1 MFSLDKIAG
10 GNAIKGHLDFVAIG
24 DITTDAFI
32 HLATGAAGS
41 AVHTVCEDAAKEHC
55 ELCLPFPDKIPFD
68 KIIEVKGVGN
78 SANAAVS
85 AARLGLRSALV
96 TTVGGDAGGKD
107 CINELS
113 KNKVATDFVTIEKD
127 AETNYH
133 YALWFEMDR
142 TILIKHHEYNY
153 SLPEK
158 LKNLRQAP
166 RWMYLSSLASN
177 SFNYHVEII
186 DYLKENPSVKLA
198 FQPGTF
204 QMKLGVE
211 KLAELYKR
219 TDVFIVNVEE
229 SQLILN
235 TKDENLEVLLTG
247 IRKLGPKIVLI
258 TDGPNG
264 AYMYDGDR
272 SYFMPIYPD
281 VKPPYERTG
290 CGDAFASTFIAALA
304 MGKGPLEALAWAP
317 INSMSVVEYV
327 GAQEGLLTRPVL
339 EDFLKKA
346 PANYKPVRYNAFLE
360 SQQK

>member
-1 MFSLDKIAG
+1 MFNLKKSVRNKQ
-10 GNAIKGHLDFVAIG
+10 LDFLAIG
-24 DITTDAFI
+24 DITIDAFI
-32 HLATGAAGS
+32 HLATGAEGS
-41 AVHTVCEDAAKEHC
+41 AVHTVCEDEAKEHC

-68 KIIEVKGVGN
+68 KIVEVKGVGN

-85 AARLGLRSALV
+85 VARLGLASALV
-96 TTVGGDAGGKD
+96 TTVGSDNRGKE
-107 CINELS
+107 CIDELA
-113 KNKVATDFVTIEKD
+113 KNAVKTDYVSIEKGI
-127 AETNYH
+127 ETNYH
-133 YALWFEMDR
+133 YALWFETDR
-142 TILIKHHEYNY
+142 TILIQHHEYAY

-158 LKNLRQAP
+158 LQKLGQPP

-177 SFNYHVEII
+177 SYPYHLEII
-186 DYLKENPSVKLA
+186 DYLKKNPSIKLA

-204 QMKLGVE
+204 QMKLGTE
-211 KLAELYKR
+211 KLAELYRR

-235 TKDENLEVLLTG
+235 TKDENRETLLHG
-247 IRKLGPKIVLI
+247 IYKLGPKLVLI

-264 AYMYDGDR
+264 AYMYDGEH

-304 MGKGPLEALAWAP
+304 LGKSPLEALAWAP

-327 GAQEGLLTRPVL
+327 GAQEGLLSRVAL

-346 PANYKPVRYNAFLE
+346 PAHYKPTLYNSFLKE
-360 SQQK
+360 QQQK

>member
-1 MFSLDKIAG
+1 MFKMKKDEQ
-10 GNAIKGHLDFVAIG
+10 LDFLAVG

-41 AVHTVCEDAAKEHC
+41 AVHSVCTDAAKEHC

-68 KIIEVKGVGN
+68 KVVEVKGVGN

-96 TTVGGDAGGKD
+96 TTVGDDAGGRD
-107 CINELS
+107 CIAELS
-113 KNKVATDFVTIEKD
+113 KNAVDTGYVTVEKGV
-127 AETNYH
+127 ETNYH
-133 YALWFEMDR
+133 YALWFETDR
-142 TILIKHHEYNY
+142 TILIKHHEYHY
-153 SLPEK
+153 TLPEK
-158 LKNLRQAP
+158 LKNLSQAP

-177 SFNYHVEII
+177 SYEYHLEII
-186 DYLKENPSVKLA
+186 EYLKKNPSIKLA

-204 QMKLGVE
+204 QMKLGIE
-211 KLAELYKR
+211 KLGELYRR

-235 TKDENLEVLLTG
+235 TKDENLEVLLHD
-247 IRKLGPKIVLI
+247 IYKLGPKLVLI

-264 AYMYDGDR
+264 AYMYDGEH

-281 VKPPYERTG
+281 VKAPYERTG
-290 CGDAFASTFIAALA
+290 CGDAFSSTFIAALT
-304 MGKGPLEALAWAP
+304 MGKTALEAFTWAP

-327 GAQEGLLTRPVL
+327 GAQEGLLSRPVL

-346 PANYKPVRYNAFLE
+346 PANYKPVIYNSFLK
-360 SQQK
+360 SQP